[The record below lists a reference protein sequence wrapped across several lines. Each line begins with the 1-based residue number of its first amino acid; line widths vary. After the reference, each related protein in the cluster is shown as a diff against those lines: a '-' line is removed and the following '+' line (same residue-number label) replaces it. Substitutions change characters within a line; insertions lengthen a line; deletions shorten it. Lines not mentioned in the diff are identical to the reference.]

1 MNNAAQADSADG
13 AMLPWMEECLASVD
27 GWTA

>member
-13 AMLPWMEECLASVD
+13 AMQPWTKECLASVD